1 MGTSA
6 SSNGPGSGVSLDPPW
21 LDDIDESTSNLPGI
35 TQSEVDGQKNTTPD
49 EVQKDVVIAPKG
61 RFSSARRNL
70 GEYVRS
76 GSQDFLRRSLGHYS
90 KTGMG
95 GARALSQRMRVSS
108 KVGSNFYGVFRSL
121 RDDPEFAL
129 GKVLSELKSQGADAQ
144 QIIDT
149 IVEHVCPDGG
159 SVDEI
164 SIKNSV
170 MVSLSEYLEKYPDV
184 DFENLSDDQMW
195 ELTSSYIGNEI
206 FNRIQMD
213 IGQSFEKADIPYPDR
228 IIRMNDM
235 KDFIQAEVAIQ
246 FNKIRE
252 TELKSVNIQNL
263 IQSTIQATFEVYEE
277 AV

>member
-1 MGTSA
+1 M
-6 SSNGPGSGVSLDPPW
+6 
-21 LDDIDESTSNLPGI
+21 
-35 TQSEVDGQKNTTPD
+35 
-49 EVQKDVVIAPKG
+49 VIAPKG

-76 GSQDFLRRSLGHYS
+76 GSQDSLRRSLGHYS

-144 QIIDT
+144 QIINT

-170 MVSLSEYLEKYPDV
+170 MYH
-184 DFENLSDDQMW
+184 
-195 ELTSSYIGNEI
+195 
-206 FNRIQMD
+206 
-213 IGQSFEKADIPYPDR
+213 
-228 IIRMNDM
+228 
-235 KDFIQAEVAIQ
+235 
-246 FNKIRE
+246 
-252 TELKSVNIQNL
+252 
-263 IQSTIQATFEVYEE
+263 
-277 AV
+277 

>member
-35 TQSEVDGQKNTTPD
+35 TQSEVDGKKNTTPD

-76 GSQDFLRRSLGHYS
+76 GSQDSLRRSLGHYS

-129 GKVLSELKSQGADAQ
+129 GKVLRRRQNGISKIQG
-144 QIIDT
+144 
-149 IVEHVCPDGG
+149 
-159 SVDEI
+159 
-164 SIKNSV
+164 
-170 MVSLSEYLEKYPDV
+170 
-184 DFENLSDDQMW
+184 
-195 ELTSSYIGNEI
+195 
-206 FNRIQMD
+206 
-213 IGQSFEKADIPYPDR
+213 
-228 IIRMNDM
+228 
-235 KDFIQAEVAIQ
+235 
-246 FNKIRE
+246 
-252 TELKSVNIQNL
+252 
-263 IQSTIQATFEVYEE
+263 VYM
-277 AV
+277 

>member
-6 SSNGPGSGVSLDPPW
+6 SSNGPGSGVSLDPAW
-21 LDDIDESTSNLPGI
+21 LDDIDINESNLPKT
-35 TQSEVDGQKNTTPD
+35 TQPEENNQESVPSEEEQKP
-49 EVQKDVVIAPKG
+49 VIAPRG
-61 RFSSARRNL
+61 RFSNARRNI

-76 GSQDFLRRSLGHYS
+76 GSKDSLRRSLGHYS

-95 GARALSQRMRVSS
+95 GAKALSQRMRASA

-144 QIIDT
+144 QIINT

-277 AV
+277 VV